1 MTTIGVGDAA
11 RAGVVGRVGVG
22 EVAGG
27 ATDAGCGVA
36 TGAGLRFVVGRR
48 FVCPSAAD
56 ERASKT
62 IRGKGL
68 SFILELMVVGDYR
81 LVRTALVNI
90 SA

>member
-1 MTTIGVGDAA
+1 MTTMGVGVAG

-22 EVAGG
+22 EVAGC

-48 FVCPSAAD
+48 FVWPSAAD

-62 IRGKGL
+62 IRGNGL
-68 SFILELMVVGDYR
+68 SFILEFMVLGEYR
-81 LVRTALVNI
+81 CVRRLIRA
-90 SA
+90 